1 MDVARLFGYTCIQK
15 AILTP
20 VEASKAMIIENVTS
34 RLASPPLKDPG
45 KPVQESIES
54 AGDQQY
60 LEPSEKVIL
69 LAPIA
74 AATAQFW
81 KQGKPPFSIRWNR
94 FTCSNQPQLPLHS
107 ATSAAVMCLSA
118 ASPTFCSVRYA
129 SQDAL
134 STGLASGTSV
144 PADEEVVCIGSQYEH
159 AGTKS

>member
-60 LEPSEKVIL
+60 FEPSEKVIL

-81 KQGKPPFSIRWNR
+81 KQGKSPFSIR
-94 FTCSNQPQLPLHS
+94 
-107 ATSAAVMCLSA
+107 
-118 ASPTFCSVRYA
+118 
-129 SQDAL
+129 
-134 STGLASGTSV
+134 
-144 PADEEVVCIGSQYEH
+144 
-159 AGTKS
+159 